1 MARMKQGVF
10 SWEDVLV
17 QRYQSNKPPPL
28 PRHQTIPFSAPQLQS
43 RLLTRLSPELRL
55 MIWGFVFADQRIHI
69 IQCSKQRLGHV
80 VCPCALEPRSS
91 PPKRHTRQNSN
102 LFCEIC
108 HGTGISQPAKD
119 ADLLRWNKVK
129 LLGLAL
135 TCRQI
140 YHESISLLYT
150 LPTLEFSNPWTLP
163 YLLPTIPPEH
173 RDRIRSIELRWSFP
187 GHWLPSKDSV
197 RAVYVSAGRTP
208 WTETC
213 RAVSQLASLRSFVLM
228 LESNW
233 FSEPAEKLAG
243 FLEPLRGLVVR
254 SVSRRSWDWKF
265 GRDEVGSPLEL
276 EVDGNWKAN
285 AHANGKEKSGGRI
298 RVSDVGFGDG
308 FSSDEDSCKS
318 LGSDSG
324 SFSSGGCDSTAG
336 STGARGSWE
345 LRLQGQSYYLHE
357 LDRVGVD
364 LRRRGIDCWISAV

>member
-10 SWEDVLV
+10 SWEDVLL

-28 PRHQTIPFSAPQLQS
+28 PRHQTIAIPSPQLQS

-55 MIWGFVFADQRIHI
+55 MIWEFVLADQRIHI

-80 VCPCALEPRSS
+80 VCPCALVPRSS
-91 PPKRHTRQNSN
+91 PSPKRHTRHTRQNSN
-102 LFCEIC
+102 SCEIC
-108 HGTGISQPAKD
+108 HGTGISQPAKE

-140 YHESISLLYT
+140 YYESIPLLYT

-163 YLLPTIPPEH
+163 YLLPTIPPSH

-197 RAVYVSAGRTP
+197 RAVYVSAGRTQ

-213 RAVSQLASLRSFVLM
+213 RAVSQLRSLRSFVLV

-233 FSEPAEKLAG
+233 FSEPVEKLAV
-243 FLEPLRGLVVR
+243 FLEPLSGVVVR
-254 SVSRRSWDWKF
+254 SGLRRGWD
-265 GRDEVGSPLEL
+265 RDCSGKKDDVDVDIDVEL
-276 EVDGNWKAN
+276 
-285 AHANGKEKSGGRI
+285 
-298 RVSDVGFGDG
+298 GFSDG

-324 SFSSGGCDSTAG
+324 SFSSVGVYDSTATATAMASG
-336 STGARGSWE
+336 SRGSWE
-345 LRLQGQSYYLHE
+345 LRLQGQCYYLHE
-357 LDRVGVD
+357 LDRIGVD

>member
-1 MARMKQGVF
+1 MARIKQGVF
-10 SWEDVLV
+10 SWEDVLH
-17 QRYQSNKPPPL
+17 QRFQSNKPPPL
-28 PRHQTIPFSAPQLQS
+28 PRRQTIAFSAPQLQS

-55 MIWGFVFADQRIHI
+55 MIWGFVLAGQRIHI
-69 IQCSKQRLGHV
+69 VQCSKQRLGHV

-91 PPKRHTRQNSN
+91 PPKRHTRQNRN

-108 HGTGISQPAKD
+108 HGTGISQPAKE
-119 ADLLRWNKVK
+119 ADLVRWDKVK

-140 YHESISLLYT
+140 YHESIPLLYT

-173 RDRIRSIELRWSFP
+173 RERIRAIELRWSFP

-197 RAVYVSAGRTP
+197 RAVYVSAGRTQ

-213 RAVSQLASLRSFVLM
+213 RAVSQLESLRSFVLV

-233 FSEPAEKLAG
+233 FSEPVEKLAA
-243 FLEPLRGLVVR
+243 FLEPLSGVVVR
-254 SVSRRSWDWKF
+254 SRAVSRRRWDWGCI
-265 GRDEVGSPLEL
+265 GRDGGDVDRDVHMDLDRVGARFA
-276 EVDGNWKAN
+276 VKD
-285 AHANGKEKSGGRI
+285 
-298 RVSDVGFGDG
+298 GFGDG

-318 LGSDSG
+318 LGSDSS
-324 SFSSGGCDSTAG
+324 SFSSGTGDSTV
-336 STGARGSWE
+336 STGSWE
-345 LRLQGQSYYLHE
+345 LRLQGQYYYTHE

-364 LRRRGIDCWISAV
+364 LRRRGVDCWISAV

>member
-28 PRHQTIPFSAPQLQS
+28 PRHQTIAIPSPQLQS

-55 MIWGFVFADQRIHI
+55 MIWEFVLADQRIHI

-91 PPKRHTRQNSN
+91 LPKRHTRQNSN
-102 LFCEIC
+102 LCEIC
-108 HGTGISQPAKD
+108 HGTGISQPAKE

-140 YHESISLLYT
+140 YHESIPLLYT

-163 YLLPTIPPEH
+163 YFLPTIPPSH
-173 RDRIRSIELRWSFP
+173 RDRIRTIELRWSFP

-197 RAVYVSAGRTP
+197 RAVYVSAGRTQ

-213 RAVSQLASLRSFVLM
+213 RAVSQLKSLRSFVLV

-233 FSEPAEKLAG
+233 FSEPVEKLAA
-243 FLEPLRGLVVR
+243 FLEPLSGVVVR
-254 SVSRRSWDWKF
+254 SGLRQGWDWD
-265 GRDEVGSPLEL
+265 RDRDRGGKKDDDVDVDVDVEL
-276 EVDGNWKAN
+276 
-285 AHANGKEKSGGRI
+285 
-298 RVSDVGFGDG
+298 GFSDG

-324 SFSSGGCDSTAG
+324 SFSSVGVYDSNAMTTAMASG
-336 STGARGSWE
+336 SRGSWE
-345 LRLQGQSYYLHE
+345 LRLQGQCYYLHE
-357 LDRVGVD
+357 LDRIGVD

>member
-1 MARMKQGVF
+1 MTRMKQGVF

-28 PRHQTIPFSAPQLQS
+28 PHHQTIAIPSPQLQS

-55 MIWGFVFADQRIHI
+55 MIWEFVLADQRIHI

-80 VCPCALEPRSS
+80 
-91 PPKRHTRQNSN
+91 SN
-102 LFCEIC
+102 LCEIC
-108 HGTGISQPAKD
+108 HGTGISQPAKE

-140 YHESISLLYT
+140 YHESIPLLYT

-163 YLLPTIPPEH
+163 YLLPTIPPSH
-173 RDRIRSIELRWSFP
+173 RDRIRTIELRWSFP

-197 RAVYVSAGRTP
+197 RAVYVSAGQTQ

-213 RAVSQLASLRSFVLM
+213 RAVSQLTSLRSFVLV

-233 FSEPAEKLAG
+233 FSEPVEKLAG
-243 FLEPLRGLVVR
+243 FLEPLRGVVVR
-254 SVSRRSWDWKF
+254 SGLRRGWDWDCGGKK
-265 GRDEVGSPLEL
+265 DD
-276 EVDGNWKAN
+276 VDAD
-285 AHANGKEKSGGRI
+285 A
-298 RVSDVGFGDG
+298 DVGVGVDVDLGFNDG

-324 SFSSGGCDSTAG
+324 SFSSVGGYDSNATTTTTTMAMASG
-336 STGARGSWE
+336 SRGSWE
-345 LRLQGQSYYLHE
+345 LRLQGQCYYLHE
-357 LDRVGVD
+357 LDRIGVD

>member
-28 PRHQTIPFSAPQLQS
+28 PRVHTIAFSSPQQS
-43 RLLTRLSPELRL
+43 RLLRLSSELRL
-55 MIWGFVFADQRIHI
+55 MIWGFVLDQRIHI
-69 IQCSKQRLGHV
+69 IQCKQRLGHV
-80 VCPCALEPRSS
+80 VCPCERSS
-91 PPKRHTRQNSN
+91 LPKRHTRQSSQ
-102 LFCEIC
+102 FCEIC
-108 HGTGISQPAKD
+108 HGTGISQPTKE
-119 ADLLRWNKVK
+119 ADLVRWNKVK

-140 YHESISLLYT
+140 YHESIPLLYT

-173 RDRIRSIELRWSFP
+173 RDRIRNIELRWSFP
-187 GHWLPSKDSV
+187 GHWLPTKDSV
-197 RAVYVSAGRTP
+197 RAVYVSAGRTQ
-208 WTETC
+208 WVETC
-213 RAVSQLASLRSFVLM
+213 RAVSQLESLRSFVLI

-254 SVSRRSWDWKF
+254 PVSRRGWDWNF
-265 GRDEVGSPLEL
+265 GRKDVEL
-276 EVDGNWKAN
+276 DDRNCGD
-285 AHANGKEKSGGRI
+285 RF
-298 RVSDVGFGDG
+298 RVRDLGFGDG

-318 LGSDSG
+318 SGSDSA
-324 SFSSGGCDSTAG
+324 SFSGDSTTVSG
-336 STGARGSWE
+336 SHGSWE

-357 LDRVGVD
+357 LDRIGVD

>member
-1 MARMKQGVF
+1 MARKGVF

-17 QRYQSNKPPPL
+17 QRYQNLKTGNKPPSL
-28 PRHQTIPFSAPQLQS
+28 LHVQAIAFSSQLQS

-55 MIWGFVFADQRIHI
+55 MIWGFVLANQRIHI
-69 IQCSKQRLGHV
+69 IQCSRQRLGHV
-80 VCPCALEPRSS
+80 LCPCALES
-91 PPKRHTRQNSN
+91 KRHKHK
-102 LFCEIC
+102 CEIC
-108 HGTGISQPAKD
+108 HGTGISQPAKE

-140 YHESISLLYT
+140 YHESIPLLYT

-173 RDRIRSIELRWSFP
+173 RDRIRAIELRWSFP

-197 RAVYVSAGRTP
+197 RAVYVSAGRAQ

-213 RAVSQLASLRSFVLM
+213 RAVSQLGSLRSFVLV

-233 FSEPAEKLAG
+233 FSEPVEKLVG
-243 FLEPLRGLVVR
+243 FLEPLRGVVVR
-254 SVSRRSWDWKF
+254 PVSRRGWDGDCMKDDVDVELGGNCGGLF
-265 GRDEVGSPLEL
+265 RRDP
-276 EVDGNWKAN
+276 
-285 AHANGKEKSGGRI
+285 
-298 RVSDVGFGDG
+298 GFGDG

-318 LGSDSG
+318 LGSGSG
-324 SFSSGGCDSTAG
+324 SFSSVDSA
-336 STGARGSWE
+336 SESRGSWE

-357 LDRVGVD
+357 LDRIGVD

>member
-1 MARMKQGVF
+1 MARTKGVF

-28 PRHQTIPFSAPQLQS
+28 PCVQTIAFSSQLQS

-55 MIWGFVFADQRIHI
+55 MIWGFVLADQRIHI

-80 VCPCALEPRSS
+80 VCQCALEKS
-91 PPKRHTRQNSN
+91 PPKRHTRQNN
-102 LFCEIC
+102 LCEIC

-119 ADLLRWNKVK
+119 ADLVRWNKVK
-129 LLGLAL
+129 LLSLAL

-140 YHESISLLYT
+140 YHESIPLLYT

-173 RDRIRSIELRWSFP
+173 RDRIRAIELRWSFP

-197 RAVYVSAGRTP
+197 RAVYVSAGRAQ
-208 WTETC
+208 WAETC
-213 RAVSQLASLRSFVLM
+213 RAVSQLGSLRSFVLI

-233 FSEPAEKLAG
+233 FSEPVEKLAG
-243 FLEPLRGLVVR
+243 FLEPLRGMVVR
-254 SVSRRSWDWKF
+254 PVSRRGWDWDCK
-265 GRDEVGSPLEL
+265 RDDVVVEL
-276 EVDGNWKAN
+276 NGGNC
-285 AHANGKEKSGGRI
+285 GGRFRI
-298 RVSDVGFGDG
+298 RDLGFGDG
-308 FSSDEDSCKS
+308 FSSDEDSCTS

-324 SFSSGGCDSTAG
+324 SFSSVVDSVTASG
-336 STGARGSWE
+336 SRGSWE

-357 LDRVGVD
+357 LDRIGVD